1 MNITEML
8 ELNKP
13 IWLQRMGK
21 KKKKQWVWENEAY
34 RYTVSFWTLWI
45 KERRSSSQWNCEETL
60 PSESLL
66 ADILVSEQLLCC
78 GGPECIRES
87 EYLFSSV
94 FVLFFF
100 KKKSV
105 FSKAESKSIGTAPT
119 FPCFLFVV
127 VGQTGCW

>member
-21 KKKKQWVWENEAY
+21 KKKKNSGHGRTKHTDIQCHSGHYES
-34 RYTVSFWTLWI
+34 R
-45 KERRSSSQWNCEETL
+45 KEGLPSQWNCEETL

-100 KKKSV
+100 KKKSL
-105 FSKAESKSIGTAPT
+105 FSPRQKAS
-119 FPCFLFVV
+119 L
-127 VGQTGCW
+127 